1 MWNREKNENSS
12 SLSDTPHNT
21 PSSENSTRSA
31 ISREFGDST
40 PAPSSSSSQVNRT
53 PRGTIGKSIVIRG
66 ELTGNED
73 LTIEGIVEGKIDL
86 LDHNLIIGPSGRIK
100 AEVAAKKIIVEGE
113 IKGNINAGEK
123 VELCSTG
130 RVKGD
135 IIAPRVVIADG
146 AHFKGMVN
154 MGTNQKAES
163 HPKPV
168 SESNKETTAKS
179 NVPVE
184 AKSA

>member
-1 MWNREKNENSS
+1 MWNREKNESPNN
-12 SLSDTPHNT
+12 LSDIPQNA
-21 PSSENSTRSA
+21 PSSENSTRSV
-31 ISREFGDST
+31 ISREFGDSA
-40 PAPSSSSSQVNRT
+40 PAPSSPQVNRT

-73 LTIEGIVEGKIDL
+73 LTIEGTVEGKIDL

-100 AEVAAKKIIVEGE
+100 AEVGAKKIIVEGE
-113 IKGNINAGEK
+113 VNGNINAGEK

-154 MGTNQKAES
+154 MGTSQKAES

-168 SESNKETTAKS
+168 SEAKKDATAKH
-179 NVPVE
+179 NAPAE